1 MRLLVIN
8 LMLIVIIGCSS
19 NSDEKLINDRIS
31 LLSYS
36 TELIISANLNLS
48 EINLSEPK
56 EIYYWSQS
64 GQNPQNSLPH
74 IFSNLQF
81 DNKQKIIKDTG
92 KFINPIQ
99 PVYYE
104 GNLCNVSNTGI
115 LRCIRISN
123 NEILF
128 KVDLKPIKVC
138 PKGTPIFLKTVLS
151 VKSL

>member
-92 KFINPIQ
+92 NFINPIQ

-104 GNLCNVSNTGI
+104 GNLCNVSNNGI
-115 LRCIRISN
+115 LRCIRINN

-128 KVDLKPIKVC
+128 EVDLIINIRRRP
-138 PKGTPIFLKTVLS
+138 
-151 VKSL
+151 